1 MENDL
6 YIHKLAAA
14 QVNIYTGAKKFFRQH
29 GNIKTVGIKSCQITS
44 FYIIGNSTGHFFEG
58 RTICHILVIDA
69 MNSRRTFGNMHFRID
84 TKCFCFLITIG
95 VYFEITDFND
105 TVYIDTR
112 SGRLQIKKNNRV
124 FEV

>member
-14 QVNIYTGAKKFFRQH
+14 QVNIYTGTKKFFGQH
-29 GNIKTVGIKSCQITS
+29 GNIKTVGIKSCQVTS
-44 FYIIGNSTGHFFEG
+44 FYIIGNGTGHFFEG
-58 RTICHILVIDA
+58 RAIYHIRIIDT
-69 MNSRRTFGNMHFRID
+69 MNGRCAFGNMHFRIN

-95 VYFEITDFND
+95 MYFEITDFND

-112 SGRLQIKKNNRV
+112 SGRL
-124 FEV
+124 